1 MNFKKADNL
10 TGSGCLHIDES
21 LFLTTGKR
29 LLDNV
34 STSVYVDD
42 NEEIIKLIVDR
53 LQLGRHRYKQGI
65 RYTDDTRKFGCSNDS
80 WLEMELEE
88 VLDGMVYTAASLL
101 RLKRNARVKQLR
113 L

>member
-1 MNFKKADNL
+1 MTFRQRDNL
-10 TGSGCLHIDES
+10 MGSGCLHIDDNLFISAGKS
-21 LFLTTGKR
+21 LI
-29 LLDNV
+29 DNV
-34 STSVYVDD
+34 PTSVYVDD
-42 NEEIIKLIVDR
+42 NEEIIRLIVDR
-53 LQLGRHRYKQGI
+53 LELGKNRYKQGI
-65 RYTDDTRKFGCSNDS
+65 RHTDDTRKFGCRDDS

>member
-1 MNFKKADNL
+1 MDFSTSGHLK
-10 TGSGCLHIDES
+10 GSGCLHIDDN
-21 LFLTTGKR
+21 LFYQSGRR
-29 LLDNV
+29 LIDNV
-34 STSVYVDD
+34 PQHIYVDD
-42 NEEIIKLIVDR
+42 NKEIVKLITDR
-53 LQLGRHRYKQGI
+53 LELGLNRYGHGI
-65 RYTDDTRKFGCSNDS
+65 RHTDDTRKFGCESDS